1 MGGGGGSGVAKKR
14 HTMLA
19 VSSLRLC
26 HGLYRMYICVMGCTE
41 CTSVSWVVQN
51 VHLCHGLYRMYVCVM
66 GCTKRTSVPWAV

>member
-41 CTSVSWVVQN
+41 CTSV
-51 VHLCHGLYRMYVCVM
+51 
-66 GCTKRTSVPWAV
+66 